1 MKVSLRFVG
10 SVAEGQEKCY
20 NTARPNKKV
29 VKTMKK
35 KLVYVLLSVCLML
48 SLTACKEENRDATA
62 ATVVPTEITA
72 AVPETT
78 AVPTETTVSGLLE
91 DNVDGKVCVGFVP
104 TTAGSWRYAVIEDQ
118 EAAVAAFEKA
128 TGAIYSDEWWIKG
141 DRTTGLFVEYNGQ
154 IWDFVESGEL
164 VYALGR
170 VKAEDAADLYDLCVE
185 AARAAGWKDAVKP
198 EQLTGLVSATLRFG
212 DEEDREVLLTDKI
225 ALGRLEGMLTDG
237 KFYLGMPNCPL
248 TALLDL
254 ETEAGEILT
263 IALATDGCGIWMSEG
278 NCYDFGSDSQPLYD
292 LFGVTLEM
300 VAPWN

>member
-1 MKVSLRFVG
+1 
-10 SVAEGQEKCY
+10 
-20 NTARPNKKV
+20 
-29 VKTMKK
+29 MKK
-35 KLVYVLLSVCLML
+35 SCVGRLLML
-48 SLTACKEENRDATA
+48 CLLIGLTACGEEKQEESVPAATTAIAETTVEATA
-62 ATVVPTEITA
+62 APTEPT
-72 AVPETT
+72 VP
-78 AVPTETTVSGLLE
+78 VQLE
-91 DNVDGKVCVGFVP
+91 DNVEGKVCVGFIP
-104 TTAGSWRYAVIEDQ
+104 TEAGSWRYAVIEDQ

-128 TGAIYSDEWWIKG
+128 TGSIYSDEWWIKG
-141 DRTTGLFVEYNGQ
+141 DKTTGLFVEYNGE

-170 VKAEDAADLYDLCVE
+170 VKAEDAADLYDLCTE

-198 EQLTGLVSATLRFG
+198 EQLAGIVSATLRFG
-212 DEEDREVLLTDKI
+212 EERVQKVRLADITALDK
-225 ALGRLEGMLTDG
+225 LEGMLSNG

-292 LFGVTLEM
+292 LFGVTLDM
-300 VAPWN
+300 VAPWS